1 MTTATDDTTGEL
13 LAESLLQDIGDDRMR
28 AATRLLGVHGNGYW
42 LRRFTEDQEL
52 SEAADQ
58 PLIDRSGTHPQI
70 DWDSVGFLLTALD
83 APSTHSSASEVA
95 VLQFAASLMGRC
107 NIQLQHII
115 DALDHAELQ
124 RAAHALHEAAAADSD
139 RG

>member
-1 MTTATDDTTGEL
+1 M
-13 LAESLLQDIGDDRMR
+13 GDGPVR
-28 AATRLLGVHGNGYW
+28 AATRLLGAHGNGYW

-58 PLIDRSGTHPQI
+58 LLIDRSGAHPRI
-70 DWDSVGFLLTALD
+70 DWDSVGFLLTAFD
-83 APSTHSSASEVA
+83 APTRHSSASEVA
-95 VLQFAASLMGRC
+95 VLEFADSLVGRC
-107 NIQLQHII
+107 HIQLRHII
-115 DALDHAELQ
+115 DALGHAALQ